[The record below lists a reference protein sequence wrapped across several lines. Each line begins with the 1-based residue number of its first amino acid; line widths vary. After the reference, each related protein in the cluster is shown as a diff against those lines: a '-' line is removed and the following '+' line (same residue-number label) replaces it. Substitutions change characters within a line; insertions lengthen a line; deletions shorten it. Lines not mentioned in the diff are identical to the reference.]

1 MIGWISLAGVTL
13 PVYRRT
19 WIVVPPSVSPADLLV
34 CAQSTL
40 YVPALEVLPVEEL
53 VMWAALRG
61 LSDYSC
67 HDAALQQVLHEVLRR
82 DYETPPAGV
91 LRAAPATAGSL
102 RPGAAEAALE
112 AYVGPHALKA
122 DEVLVSPEPG
132 AQVELALT
140 AAPLRLSGHLCVLHY
155 RPPMHPQA
163 WLQVPFTKDVGSV
176 CAAFGDSEAF
186 DAVFRYYDDRGEI
199 R

>member
-1 MIGWISLAGVTL
+1 MIGWISLAGLTL

-19 WIVVPPSVSPADLLV
+19 WIVIPPSVSPADLLV

-82 DYETPPAGV
+82 DYGQ
-91 LRAAPATAGSL
+91 RRRQQGRCAPARL
-102 RPGAAEAALE
+102 RHLSKPT
-112 AYVGPHALKA
+112 
-122 DEVLVSPEPG
+122 S
-132 AQVELALT
+132 ALT
-140 AAPLRLSGHLCVLHY
+140 PSRRTRCWCRLSLG
-155 RPPMHPQA
+155 RRSS
-163 WLQVPFTKDVGSV
+163 WL
-176 CAAFGDSEAF
+176 
-186 DAVFRYYDDRGEI
+186 
-199 R
+199 